1 MARWCTVP
9 PSQIGLLAPTVAD
22 DERLVGEITALVNV
36 VYAEVESGLWADG
49 AARTDPG
56 EVGDMIAAGQI
67 AVARDAGEVVV
78 GCVRV
83 QQLDDRTGEF
93 GLLAADPARRG
104 EGIGR
109 DLVRYAEDVSRG
121 RGLDAMQLELL
132 VPREWSHPSKEF
144 LHGWYTRIGYRPV
157 RTDRIEESYPHLA
170 PLLATPCDLVV
181 YHKPLAESGGS
192 PGG

>member
-1 MARWCTVP
+1 MSAVA
-9 PSQIGLLAPTVAD
+9 PSQIGLLPPTVAD
-22 DERLVGEITALVNV
+22 DERLVGELTALVNV
-36 VYAEVESGLWADG
+36 VYAEAESGLWADG
-49 AARTDPG
+49 GARTDPG

-67 AVARDAGEVVV
+67 AVARDDGGVV

-83 QQLDDRTGEF
+83 HQLDDRTGEF

-109 DLVRYAEDVSRG
+109 DLVRYAEDVSRE
-121 RGLDAMQLELL
+121 RGLDVMQLELL

-157 RTDRIEESYPHLA
+157 RTVRIEESYPHLVS
-170 PLLATPCDLVV
+170 LLAAPCDFVV
-181 YHKPLAESGGS
+181 YHKQLAGS
-192 PGG
+192 AGTPAG